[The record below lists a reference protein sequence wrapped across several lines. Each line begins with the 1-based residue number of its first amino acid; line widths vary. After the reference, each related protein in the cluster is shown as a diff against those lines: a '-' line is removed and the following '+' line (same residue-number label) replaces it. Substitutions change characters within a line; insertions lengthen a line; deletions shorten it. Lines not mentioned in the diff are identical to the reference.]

1 MKRNTVFEGEKNRI
15 RNYPQFIFEHKDIRG
30 VEYAFKSLLTVFA
43 EEAVRNHGKEIEIY
57 LFNDSSI
64 SIHLVTNRGG
74 LQLGEVASD
83 GAEWKKRLTDF
94 DAGINAK
101 NYNEFLFGD
110 ISEPYKT
117 FEPKPCWD
125 SMYKFPMLA
134 CNQYVSEFMVV
145 TSKTCTYEKAKSI
158 RFEKGEADGY
168 LAESSSTIE
177 GTYILFKYDSDVF
190 TDVAL
195 SKEFV
200 SALAQEMALLYDHVR
215 FVLHMQ
221 KEDKSYIDEEYCYAG
236 LDDYIKD
243 VNELISAPC
252 SSFRILESKDEP
264 LGREYTAYV
273 GAAVAFTKDKPSVQC
288 YYNGQR
294 LENGGAFLDELY
306 KCLQEHI
313 NYISERACS
322 HPLLTSL
329 TKRELKKH
337 IAAVIDIKTIGCIPD
352 WTDGRRIAINNRMFT
367 DLVRDMC
374 RKEMRYSI
382 FSNEDAVLDLLE
394 IIREERYS
402 DRAEDSFIKKFERAI
417 EDYENGDG
425 KGAFIS
431 CLMSAPRDEE
441 GFAAL
446 TLPMYKTV
454 CRTET
459 LYYYILM
466 TDYAKFMIPEVY
478 TSLCRLYT
486 ESICEDL
493 PEFFEVDERLEK
505 MHNNKG
511 GV

>member
-1 MKRNTVFEGEKNRI
+1 MKNEALFISAKDRIRQCPQFVFEHN
-15 RNYPQFIFEHKDIRG
+15 DIRG
-30 VEYAFKSLLTVFA
+30 VEYAFKSLLSIFA

-57 LFNDSSI
+57 FFNDSSL

-74 LQLGEVASD
+74 LQLGDIASD

-94 DAGINAK
+94 AAGANAE
-101 NYNEFLFGD
+101 NYNEFLFDD

-125 SMYKFPMLA
+125 SMYKFPALA
-134 CNQYVSEFMVV
+134 CNQYVTEFMLVS
-145 TSKTCTYEKAKSI
+145 SKTGPYEKVKSI
-158 RFEKGEADGY
+158 CFKNGEADGY
-168 LAESSSTIE
+168 LVESDSALE
-177 GTYILFKYDSDVF
+177 GTYIHLKYDSKVF
-190 TDVAL
+190 TDVAI

-200 SALAQEMALLYDHVR
+200 SSFAQEMALLYDHVR

-221 KEDKSYIDEEYCYAG
+221 NEDKSYIDEEYCYAG

-243 VNELISAPC
+243 VTELISAPC
-252 SSFRILESKDEP
+252 STFRILESKDEP

-288 YYNGQR
+288 YYNGHR
-294 LENGGAFLDELY
+294 LENGGAFLDEIY

-352 WTDGRRIAINNRMFT
+352 WTDGRRTAINNRMFT
-367 DLVRDMC
+367 DLVRDIC
-374 RKEMRYSI
+374 RKEIRYSI

-394 IIREERYS
+394 IIREERYGN
-402 DRAEDSFIKKFERAI
+402 RAEDSFIKKFERAI

-431 CLMSAPRDEE
+431 CLMSAPRDERS
-441 GFAAL
+441 FDSL
-446 TLPMYKTV
+446 IIPMYKTA
-454 CRTET
+454 CKTEP
-459 LYYYILM
+459 LYYFVLM
-466 TDYAKFMIPEVY
+466 TDYAKFMTPEIHEF
-478 TSLCRLYT
+478 LCKLY
-486 ESICEDL
+486 EENISENAS
-493 PEFFEVDERLEK
+493 EFFGMDDKFGNLCY
-505 MHNNKG
+505 NT
-511 GV
+511 

>member
-15 RNYPQFIFEHKDIRG
+15 RNHPQFIFEHKDISG

-43 EEAVRNHGKEIEIY
+43 EEAVRNHGKSIEIY

-74 LQLGEVASD
+74 LQLGDVASD
-83 GAEWKKRLTDF
+83 GTEWKKRLTDF
-94 DAGINAK
+94 AAGVNAK

-125 SMYKFPMLA
+125 SMYKFPALA
-134 CNQYVSEFMVV
+134 CNQYVTEFMLVS
-145 TSKTCTYEKAKSI
+145 SKTGPYEKVKSI
-158 RFEKGEADGY
+158 CFKNGEADGY
-168 LAESSSTIE
+168 LVESDSALE
-177 GTYILFKYDSDVF
+177 GTYIHLKYDSKVF
-190 TDVAL
+190 TDVAI

-200 SALAQEMALLYDHVR
+200 SGLAREMALLYDHVR
-215 FVLHMQ
+215 FILHMQ
-221 KEDKSYIDEEYCYAG
+221 NADKSYIDEEYCYAG
-236 LDDYIKD
+236 LDDYIKETIEYIND
-243 VNELISAPC
+243 PC
-252 SSFRILESKDEP
+252 STFRILESKDEP

-273 GAAVAFTKDKPSVQC
+273 GAAVAFTKDKSSVQC
-288 YYNGQR
+288 YYNGHR
-294 LENGGAFLDELY
+294 LENGGTFLDELY
-306 KCLQEHI
+306 KCLQEHV
-313 NYISERACS
+313 NYISERACR
-322 HPLLTSL
+322 HPLLTAL

-352 WTDGRRIAINNRMFT
+352 WTDGRRTAINNRMFT

-374 RKEMRYSI
+374 RKEIRYSI

-394 IIREERYS
+394 IIREERYR
-402 DRAEDSFIKKFERAI
+402 DRAEDNFLKRFEKAI

-425 KGAFIS
+425 KGAFIN
-431 CLMSAPRDEE
+431 CIMTAPRDEE

-466 TDYAKFMIPEVY
+466 TDYAKFMTPEVY

-493 PEFFEVDERLEK
+493 PEFFEVDERFGK
-505 MHNNKG
+505 
-511 GV
+511 